1 MRCLKLNKSRKNLN
15 FLMLIALLAVFFLP
29 SSSFNNYIAETPKL
43 SQGVNL
49 TIHVNEQRIPGIEN
63 VTADFLASPL
73 GSGVDSVTVLS
84 SGYIADDIYN
94 YYTLLMQSGT
104 ATADVFDLDVIWT
117 ADFAENEW
125 IVPLDPY
132 LDPNELDDY
141 TPGLVDACKY
151 KGIYYA
157 YPYYLNL
164 GILYYRKDLM
174 DIHFGAGMWSKS
186 DFDTWEELNQTANY
200 ILNNQSGLLTMDD
213 TDLVGYVGQFDAYE
227 GGVVNFFE
235 WCGSNGALD
244 LITSDFIVNIN
255 TTDVSD
261 AISFLK
267 GLIAPQSFGVQ
278 GTPYI
283 IPRYGLVDDEAS
295 SLIKWLANGSIFMRQ
310 WDFAYSSSQSYNIDF
325 GLAPLPHFAGATGYK
340 TSAVGGSI
348 LAVPSTT
355 TGIARE
361 AAINFIKFLGDQT
374 AQEAELTADIDDETP
389 GIQPLSNFPA
399 LKSVYLNPPS
409 GFEWI
414 KNWSEQVDLTL
425 SRPVTLDYPA
435 ISDIIADYF
444 SDTISCQLTPAEGLS
459 SMQEDI
465 SNLFTKYAE
474 IYVDNVKTEYTS
486 ESFNFIFY
494 LRDVKDDAITDAS
507 IQAWWNGTDISS
519 SFLNL
524 GNGNYSVNLTPITI
538 GPGDDPILLN
548 LTISAPGFNDK
559 YYEKFVSVPT
569 PGGPITPRILG
580 YELSILISMS
590 LLSIVIIY
598 IKSKK
603 KSKY

>member
-1 MRCLKLNKSRKNLN
+1 VNKSHKYLK
-15 FLMLIALLAVFFLP
+15 FLMLIALLALFFFP
-29 SSSFNNYIAETPKL
+29 SSNFNNYVAESPKP
-43 SQGVNL
+43 SQGIDL
-49 TIHVNEQRIPGIEN
+49 TIHVNDQRIPGVKN

-84 SGYIADDIYN
+84 SGYMADDMYN

-104 ATADVFDLDVIWT
+104 ATADIIDLDGIWT

-125 IVPLDPY
+125 IIPLDSY

-141 TPGLVDACKY
+141 APGLVEGCKY

-174 DIHFGAGMWSKS
+174 DTHFGVGMWSES
-186 DFDTWEELNQTANY
+186 DFDTWEKLNQTANY
-200 ILNNQSGLLTMDD
+200 ILNNQSGLLTIDD
-213 TDLVGYVGQFDAYE
+213 VDLVGYVGQFDAYE

-235 WCGSNGALD
+235 WCGSNAALN
-244 LITSDFIVNIN
+244 LITSDLEVNIN
-255 TTDVSD
+255 TTEVSN
-261 AISFLK
+261 AINFLK
-267 GLIAPQSFGVQ
+267 GLIAPQSYGVQ

-283 IPRYGLVDDEAS
+283 IPRYGLVDDESS
-295 SLIKWLANGSIFMRQ
+295 SLIKWLANESIFMRQ
-310 WDFAYSSSQSYNIDF
+310 WNFAYQSSQSYNMSF
-325 GLAPLPHFAGATGYK
+325 GLAPLPHFAGATGYR

-348 LAVPSTT
+348 LAIPSAT

-361 AAINFIKFLGDQT
+361 AAINFTKFLGDHT
-374 AQEAELTADIDDETP
+374 AQEAELTADIDDGTP
-389 GIQPLSNFPA
+389 GVQPLSNFPA

-414 KNWSEQVDLTL
+414 KNWSEQIDLTL
-425 SRPVTLDYPA
+425 SRPVTLDYPT

-459 SMQEDI
+459 NMQEDI
-465 SNLFTKYAE
+465 SNLFAKYAE

-494 LRDVKDDAITDAS
+494 LRDVKDDPIIDAS
-507 IQAWWNGTDISS
+507 IQAWWNGTDVSS

-524 GNGNYSVNLTPITI
+524 GNGNYSVNLTPITL
-538 GPGDDPILLN
+538 GRGDAPILLN
-548 LTISAPGFNDK
+548 LTISAPGFNDR

-580 YELSILISMS
+580 YELFILISMS

-598 IKSKK
+598 IKLKK